1 MSNNYKGWDVFI
13 SHCTSDDSFSVYHAV
28 YNFMTAKG
36 LRVFNP
42 TSDLSHCPEINSEQ
56 MANCVKR
63 SRLVLVALSE
73 GFFESSWCKAE
84 VNAARQS
91 GIKVIP
97 IYSGDAHAST
107 QADTWVKDYRSDP
120 VYNYIF
126 RENIR
131 DVLNRQ
137 NRSST
142 IDTLNYVASLLG
154 VKESVQITEI
164 TESEAVENA
173 TKKFKELLVEKSWH
187 YSDIFGGGKEPT
199 FKNLKN
205 EVINKINWPGDSKQR
220 FIAHLDGNSWHR
232 GYKKA
237 TRDNLGRLADNFS

>member
-1 MSNNYKGWDVFI
+1 
-13 SHCTSDDSFSVYHAV
+13 
-28 YNFMTAKG
+28 MTAKG
-36 LRVFNP
+36 LQVFNP
-42 TSDLSHCPEINSEQ
+42 TSDLSNCPEINSGQ
-56 MANCVKR
+56 MANSVKR
-63 SRLVLVALSE
+63 SSLVLAALSE
-73 GFFESSWCKAE
+73 GFFESSWCKTE

-107 QADTWVKDYRSDP
+107 QADIWVKDYGSDP

-126 RENIR
+126 GENIR
-131 DVLNRQ
+131 DVLNQQ

-142 IDTLNYVASLLG
+142 INTLNYMASLLG
-154 VKESVQITEI
+154 VKESMQITE
-164 TESEAVENA
+164 SKAVENA
-173 TKKFKELLVEKSWH
+173 TKKIKELLIEKPWH

-199 FKNLKN
+199 LKNIKN
-205 EVINKINWPGDSKQR
+205 EVINKINWHGDSKQR
-220 FIAHLDGNSWHR
+220 FITHLDGNSWHR